1 MPRTQP
7 RTRTVEVAP
16 GARLWTDVRGSADT
30 PPLLLIMGAQA
41 SGLGW
46 PEEFA
51 DALAARHRVIRYD
64 HRDAGRSTWSFD
76 EQPYRITDMADDALA
91 VLDAHGVE
99 RAHIVGL
106 SLGGMLAQLLLA
118 DHPDRILSATLMGTC
133 ALSGKPL
140 VDADGTE
147 TAAADLPGIDPRVL
161 EMWAQPVE
169 DHGLEAEL
177 DRRVA
182 HWRMLSGE
190 ELPFH
195 ADEMRERE
203 RLIIEHAGRYDVSTA
218 HGRAD
223 YSGMDRTEELARN
236 AVPVLVT
243 DASAE
248 PVFPP
253 PHPRHIAHVIGNART
268 VAMPG
273 MGHALPREHLGPLA
287 EAILEHTA
295 AAEGVFSASTRR

>member
-1 MPRTQP
+1 MPRTET
-7 RTRTVEVAP
+7 RTRTVTVAP
-16 GARLWTDVRGSADT
+16 GVHLWSDERGAADA
-30 PPLLLIMGAQA
+30 PALLLIMGAQA

-46 PEEFA
+46 TEELT

-76 EQPYRITDMADDALA
+76 EQPYRITDLADDALA

-133 ALSGKPL
+133 ALSEKPL
-140 VDADGTE
+140 VEADGTE
-147 TAAADLPGIDPRVL
+147 TAVADLPGIDPRVL
-161 EMWAQPVE
+161 EMWALPVE
-169 DHGLEAEL
+169 DNGLEAEL

-182 HWRMLSGE
+182 HWRVLSGE

-236 AVPVLVT
+236 TVPVLVT

-273 MGHALPREHLGPLA
+273 MGHALPREHLLPLA
-287 EAILEHTA
+287 GVILEHTA
-295 AAEGVFSASTRR
+295 AAEGVFSAGTRR

>member
-1 MPRTQP
+1 MPRTP
-7 RTRTVEVAP
+7 ARTRTVEVAP
-16 GARLWTDVRGSADT
+16 GVRLWADERGAADA

-41 SGLGW
+41 SGMGW

-51 DALAARHRVIRYD
+51 DALAAHHRVIRYD
-64 HRDAGRSTWSFD
+64 HRDAGRSTWSYD
-76 EQPYRITDMADDALA
+76 EQPYRITDLADDALA
-91 VLDAHGVE
+91 VLDAHGAE

-118 DHPDRILSATLMGTC
+118 DHPERVLSATLMGTC
-133 ALSGKPL
+133 ALSGRPL
-140 VDADGTE
+140 VEADGTE
-147 TAAADLPGIDPRVL
+147 IAAADLPGIDPRVL
-161 EMWAQPVE
+161 EMWARPVE
-169 DHGLEAEL
+169 DRGLEAEL
-177 DRRVA
+177 DRRVE
-182 HWRMLSGE
+182 HWQLLSGD

-203 RLIIEHAGRYDVSTA
+203 RRIIEHAGRYDVSTA

-223 YSGMDRTEELARN
+223 HSGMDRTEELARN
-236 AVPVLVT
+236 TVPVLVT

-273 MGHALPREHLGPLA
+273 MGHALPRELLGPLA
-287 EAILEHTA
+287 EAILAHAAAATA
-295 AAEGVFSASTRR
+295 APAAS

>member
-1 MPRTQP
+1 MPRTQT
-7 RTRTVEVAP
+7 RTRAVTVAP
-16 GARLWTDVRGSADT
+16 GVDLWTEERGAADA

-46 PEEFA
+46 TEEFT
-51 DALAARHRVIRYD
+51 DALAAHHRVIRYD
-64 HRDAGRSTWSFD
+64 HRDAGRSPWMFD
-76 EQPYRITDMADDALA
+76 EQPYSIPDLADDALA
-91 VLDAHGVE
+91 VLDAYGAE
-99 RAHIVGL
+99 RAHVVGM

-118 DHPDRILSATLMGTC
+118 DHPDRILSATLIGTC
-133 ALSGKPL
+133 ALSQRPL
-140 VDADGTE
+140 VGPDGTE
-147 TAAADLPGIDPRVL
+147 TAAADLPPIDPRVL
-161 EMWAQPVE
+161 EMWGRPVE

-182 HWRMLSGE
+182 HWRVLSGE

-236 AVPVLVT
+236 TVPVLVT

-287 EAILEHTA
+287 AAILEHAAAATA
-295 AAEGVFSASTRR
+295 APAAS